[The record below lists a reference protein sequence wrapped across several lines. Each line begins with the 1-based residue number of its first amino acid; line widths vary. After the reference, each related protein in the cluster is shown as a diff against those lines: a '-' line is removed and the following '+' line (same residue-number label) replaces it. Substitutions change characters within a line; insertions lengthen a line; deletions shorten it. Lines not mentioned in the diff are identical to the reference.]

1 MIHIAV
7 QKKLTAVEGEMLLDV
22 DFTLEEGKLTTL
34 YGESGA
40 GKTSIFRIIS
50 GLLKADKGLITVKQ
64 KIWLDTEQ
72 KIYLKPQQRKVGLV
86 FQEYALFPNMT
97 VKENLFFALEKGQD
111 KKIVDELIAI
121 IELGNLQNRKPQH
134 LSGGQKQRVALA
146 RAMVRKPDILLL
158 DEPLSALDPKMR
170 AKLQDYI
177 LEVHRQF
184 KLTTLLI
191 SHDIGEV
198 VKMSDCVMIIEN
210 GMITKQGN
218 PIDIFTNQRVS
229 GKFQFSG
236 KIVQIQK
243 EDVIYIVTIVIDA
256 NFVKVVAQ
264 EDEIKDLSIGDKVIV
279 ASKAFNPILYKI

>member
-243 EDVIYIVTIVIDA
+243 EDVIYIVTIIIDA
-256 NFVKVVAQ
+256 NFVKVIAQ

>member
-50 GLLKADKGLITVKQ
+50 GLLKADKGLITIKQ
-64 KIWLDTEQ
+64 KTWLDTEQ

-236 KIVQIQK
+236 EIVQIQK
-243 EDVIYIVTIVIDA
+243 EDVIYIVTIIIDA
-256 NFVKVVAQ
+256 NFVKVIAQ
-264 EDEIKDLSIGDKVIV
+264 EDEIKDLNIGDKVIV